1 MGDVEGWGAVG
12 DGLGGES
19 VGVFRGWGID
29 TGVCDGVFCVGLGN
43 LCGKC
48 ENFRGGDV
56 GACGFGVGG
65 FRIGVCEFSLCPLFN
80 LLPVFEPRGEWQ
92 TAEDEFQS
100 DHGLQAREQRPFV
113 NFYGPTFILYELS
126 SPFLNFHWF
135 FDKLGMTGSLPQ
147 WYNGIL
153 LLVSFFCCRLLWG
166 TYQSIRV
173 YQDVWAALH
182 YDPLTHPK
190 PSSVYTPA
198 PESGEMLMQY
208 AGGYFV
214 PTWLAVVYLGANI
227 VLNTLNFY
235 WYGKMIETIKKR
247 FTEVGEKKRGA
258 GVGAGHVEKEEG
270 VLVEGM
276 MDSST
281 IISEMVEEDGT
292 LTEAG
297 SRILESKEGVQS
309 IIVGGNG
316 TGESKKGLER
326 VVMNGGSFIEVEQ
339 TQVRRRN
346 QAEMEE

>member
-1 MGDVEGWGAVG
+1 M
-12 DGLGGES
+12 
-19 VGVFRGWGID
+19 
-29 TGVCDGVFCVGLGN
+29 
-43 LCGKC
+43 
-48 ENFRGGDV
+48 
-56 GACGFGVGG
+56 
-65 FRIGVCEFSLCPLFN
+65 
-80 LLPVFEPRGEWQ
+80 
-92 TAEDEFQS
+92 
-100 DHGLQAREQRPFV
+100 

-182 YDPLTHPK
+182 YDPLTHPQ

-326 VVMNGGSFIEVEQ
+326 VMMNGGSFIEVEQ

-346 QAEMEE
+346 QAETEE